1 MACSAGLYWFH
12 SLFCGCLFSVVVQV
26 DNAIDEKYAIQW
38 LLLPPSSSSQLEVD
52 HDKAEYC
59 AHSLSLNSWLAIM
72 WCNQIA
78 GRNQSIYT
86 LLYFSQESIHTLTWW
101 QETWVLFSSSPLSA
115 IFNPFCFFSSSRQ
128 KIASSMIQISTCI
141 KLLN

>member
-1 MACSAGLYWFH
+1 MIFTIVNGMQRRTQSWFH

-59 AHSLSLNSWLAIM
+59 AHSLSLNS
-72 WCNQIA
+72 
-78 GRNQSIYT
+78 
-86 LLYFSQESIHTLTWW
+86 
-101 QETWVLFSSSPLSA
+101 
-115 IFNPFCFFSSSRQ
+115 
-128 KIASSMIQISTCI
+128 
-141 KLLN
+141 